1 MARKYV
7 SREGAKKHK
16 KLATEVTEF
25 SEKNII
31 QKEKNIKKMAGTVR
45 QAHHWR
51 GAKQNECMGREK
63 TPGETG
69 G

>member
-1 MARKYV
+1 VARKYV
-7 SREGAKKHK
+7 SRKGTKTHK

-45 QAHHWR
+45 QAHHYWN
-51 GAKQNECMGREK
+51 GDMVFI
-63 TPGETG
+63 
-69 G
+69 